1 MLTAGRTGG
10 VRQEPTG
17 LGCPLRNFFSVITLD
32 SSQLIIHKPIRSR
45 TVSTQKIRHQKHELA
60 EYAATFAAAVLRR
73 HNGIRRSHS
82 IMPRELLRSSTRTL
96 HVANDC
102 ILLAHTTVNNA
113 STPRMACVSSSS
125 HQNAARRHVDQAD
138 HHANM
143 NGSYMDGRTVVGA
156 C

>member
-1 MLTAGRTGG
+1 MNPCVSRTAIAGTA
-10 VRQEPTG
+10 TG
-17 LGCPLRNFFSVITLD
+17 LGCPQRNIFLETTSD
-32 SSQLIIHKPIRSR
+32 SSQLIIRKPTRSR
-45 TVSTQKIRHQKHELA
+45 TVSTQEIRHQKHELV
-60 EYAATFAAAVLRR
+60 EYAATLAAAVLSR
-73 HNGIRRSHS
+73 HNGVRRSHS

-125 HQNAARRHVDQAD
+125 HQNAAQRHVDQAD

-143 NGSYMDGRTVVGA
+143 NGSYMDGRTIVGA